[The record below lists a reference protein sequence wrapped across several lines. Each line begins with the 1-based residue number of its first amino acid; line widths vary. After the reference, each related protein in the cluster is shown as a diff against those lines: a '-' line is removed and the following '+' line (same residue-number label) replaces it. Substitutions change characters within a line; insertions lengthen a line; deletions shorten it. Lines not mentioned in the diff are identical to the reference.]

1 MAVGFALVRLHLL
14 KTGDSKTLSVLSVY
28 AICPCAFIS
37 ATQVDLTPDVLQG
50 FLFAVICAIVLQ
62 VGQIVLT
69 KVLAKPLHLS
79 PIERAASIYSN
90 CGNLI
95 IPLVGFILG
104 DEWVVYSLAYMS
116 VQTILIWTHGKSLIS
131 ENHHIDVR
139 AVLFNINL
147 LAVAAGIVLMVL
159 GIKLVEPFGTF
170 TYDMGQMIGP
180 AAMLAT
186 GMIIGGMDLRQ
197 NRSQQARLARCVHQA
212 SVDPRHRDACAQVQR
227 HRRFGG
233 QRPVDP
239 AHYASCHH
247 HPISLNNRADGA
259 DLREGRTV
267 RQRHQCNHHV
277 WLHPNDAYLGG
288 SVYGLELKSAT
299 ETTYLQRAA
308 PFRFREIR
316 RLPQNRRDPH
326 QIPSPRKITLRNA
339 KINREN
345 ACSSRNVTS

>member
-1 MAVGFALVRLHLL
+1 MITLLLIEKIASLFLIMSVGFALVRLHLL

-50 FLFAVICAIVLQ
+50 FLFAVVCAIVLQ
-62 VGQIVLT
+62 VGQIILT
-69 KVLAKPLHLS
+69 KILAKPLHLS

-170 TYDMGQMIGP
+170 TYDVGQMIGP
-180 AAMLAT
+180 AAMLVT

-197 NRSQQARLARCVHQA
+197 IVANKRVWLVAFIRLVLIPVIVTLALKFSGIDALVANGQSILLITLLATITPSA
-212 SVDPRHRDACAQVQR
+212 SATVQMAQFYEKDA
-227 HRRFGG
+227 
-233 QRPVDP
+233 P
-239 AHYASCHH
+239 YASAINVITTVGCILTM
-247 HPISLNNRADGA
+247 PIWVALFMA
-259 DLREGRTV
+259 
-267 RQRHQCNHHV
+267 
-277 WLHPNDAYLGG
+277 
-288 SVYGLELKSAT
+288 
-299 ETTYLQRAA
+299 
-308 PFRFREIR
+308 
-316 RLPQNRRDPH
+316 
-326 QIPSPRKITLRNA
+326 
-339 KINREN
+339 
-345 ACSSRNVTS
+345 

>member
-1 MAVGFALVRLHLL
+1 MITLLLIEKIASLFLIMSVGFALVRLHLL

-50 FLFAVICAIVLQ
+50 FLFAVVCAIVLQ
-62 VGQIVLT
+62 VGQIILT
-69 KVLAKPLHLS
+69 KILAKPLYLS

-131 ENHHIDVR
+131 ENNHIDVR

-170 TYDMGQMIGP
+170 TYDVGQMIGP
-180 AAMLAT
+180 AAMLVT

-197 NRSQQARLARCVHQA
+197 IVANKRVWLVAFIRLVLIPAIVTLVLKFSGVDALVANGQSILLITLLATITPSA
-212 SVDPRHRDACAQVQR
+212 STTAQMAQIYEKDA
-227 HRRFGG
+227 
-233 QRPVDP
+233 P
-239 AHYASCHH
+239 YASAINVITTIGCILTM
-247 HPISLNNRADGA
+247 PIWVALFMA
-259 DLREGRTV
+259 
-267 RQRHQCNHHV
+267 
-277 WLHPNDAYLGG
+277 
-288 SVYGLELKSAT
+288 
-299 ETTYLQRAA
+299 
-308 PFRFREIR
+308 
-316 RLPQNRRDPH
+316 
-326 QIPSPRKITLRNA
+326 
-339 KINREN
+339 
-345 ACSSRNVTS
+345 

>member
-1 MAVGFALVRLHLL
+1 MITLLLIEKIASLFLIMAVGFALVRLRLL

-37 ATQVDLTPDVLQG
+37 ATQVDLTSDVLQG
-50 FLFAVICAIVLQ
+50 FLFAIVCAIVLQ
-62 VGQIVLT
+62 VGQILLT
-69 KVLAKPLHLS
+69 KILAKPLHLS

-139 AVLFNINL
+139 GVLLNINL

-159 GIKLVEPFGTF
+159 GIKLVEPFNTF

-180 AAMLAT
+180 AAMLVT

-197 NRSQQARLARCVHQA
+197 IVANKRVWLVAFIRLMLIPAIVTLVLKFSGIVTLVANGESILLITLLATITPSA
-212 SVDPRHRDACAQVQR
+212 STTVKMAQIYEKDA
-227 HRRFGG
+227 
-233 QRPVDP
+233 P
-239 AHYASCHH
+239 YASAINVITTLGCILTM
-247 HPISLNNRADGA
+247 PIWVALFMA
-259 DLREGRTV
+259 
-267 RQRHQCNHHV
+267 
-277 WLHPNDAYLGG
+277 
-288 SVYGLELKSAT
+288 
-299 ETTYLQRAA
+299 
-308 PFRFREIR
+308 
-316 RLPQNRRDPH
+316 
-326 QIPSPRKITLRNA
+326 
-339 KINREN
+339 
-345 ACSSRNVTS
+345 

>member
-1 MAVGFALVRLHLL
+1 MITLLLIEKIASLFLIMAVGFALVRLHLL

-50 FLFAVICAIVLQ
+50 FLFAVVCAIVLQ
-62 VGQIVLT
+62 VGQIILT
-69 KVLAKPLHLS
+69 KILAKPLHLS

-170 TYDMGQMIGP
+170 TYDVGQMIGP
-180 AAMLAT
+180 AAMLVT

-197 NRSQQARLARCVHQA
+197 IVANKR
-212 SVDPRHRDACAQVQR
+212 
-227 HRRFGG
+227 
-233 QRPVDP
+233 
-239 AHYASCHH
+239 
-247 HPISLNNRADGA
+247 
-259 DLREGRTV
+259 
-267 RQRHQCNHHV
+267 V
-277 WLHPNDAYLGG
+277 WLVAFIRLVLIPAIVTLALKLSGIDALVAKA
-288 SVYGLELKSAT
+288 SRSCSLRFLPPS
-299 ETTYLQRAA
+299 LRPPQQRCKWRK
-308 PFRFREIR
+308 FTR
-316 RLPQNRRDPH
+316 RTHRMPAL
-326 QIPSPRKITLRNA
+326 LM
-339 KINREN
+339 
-345 ACSSRNVTS
+345 

>member
-1 MAVGFALVRLHLL
+1 MITLLLIEKIASLFLIMAVGFALVRLHLL

-50 FLFAVICAIVLQ
+50 FLFAVVCAIVLQ
-62 VGQIVLT
+62 VGQIILT
-69 KVLAKPLHLS
+69 KILAKPLNLS

-131 ENHHIDVR
+131 ENNHIDVR

-170 TYDMGQMIGP
+170 TYDVGQMIGP
-180 AAMLAT
+180 AAMLVT

-197 NRSQQARLARCVHQA
+197 IVANKRVWLVAFIRLVLIPAIVTLALKFSGIDALVANGQSILLITLLATITPSA
-212 SVDPRHRDACAQVQR
+212 STMVQMAQIYEKDA
-227 HRRFGG
+227 
-233 QRPVDP
+233 P
-239 AHYASCHH
+239 YASAINVITTVGCILTM
-247 HPISLNNRADGA
+247 PIWVALFMA
-259 DLREGRTV
+259 
-267 RQRHQCNHHV
+267 
-277 WLHPNDAYLGG
+277 
-288 SVYGLELKSAT
+288 
-299 ETTYLQRAA
+299 
-308 PFRFREIR
+308 
-316 RLPQNRRDPH
+316 
-326 QIPSPRKITLRNA
+326 
-339 KINREN
+339 
-345 ACSSRNVTS
+345 